1 MTVETLKQFTQ
12 ELAKKVTF
20 NTENL
25 YQHNIMIRFNDGN
38 RKACVSIINND
49 AIDYTNAVSRF
60 TEYMKKTH
68 STDNAGAT
76 GNLKNLLLCDGYYR
90 NASGVWYQPKFLY
103 YSTDDNAVRVLGLK
117 NTTSSTY
124 VNPNGLEVLS
134 EYGTTFTVNDYVTT
148 VALNNVNKPSYKT
161 VSTKLSLGGTAESAA
176 NVKWTCYKYP
186 LGDGK
191 FKYEWVGNYNQ
202 TKEVAVTSGYGSGF
216 MSPKFSIALPD
227 SNMVGKCILY
237 AGQSGST
244 CWVAPSVGGSSLDF
258 YLLRNT
264 SNTRNDTLEIN
275 ITCSYVGN

>member
-25 YQHNIMIRFNDGN
+25 YLHYINCRGGHYTTKINIWIIDNNAFDYTDAQVQKYIKDNFTLTQSNFQGNSNGLPCCGFAANNVEVQIKNIFTIAWLSDKNAFGVLLEVDG
-38 RKACVSIINND
+38 ALPTVYILPELTINNQ
-49 AIDYTNAVSRF
+49 
-60 TEYMKKTH
+60 KTI
-68 STDNAGAT
+68 T
-76 GNLKNLLLCDGYYR
+76 L
-90 NASGVWYQPKFLY
+90 
-103 YSTDDNAVRVLGLK
+103 
-117 NTTSSTY
+117 
-124 VNPNGLEVLS
+124 
-134 EYGTTFTVNDYVTT
+134 
-148 VALNNVNKPSYKT
+148 ALNNVNKPSYKT